1 MQNNHTKFIDENQDN
16 KTLKDISKSGKQR
29 PWKEKK
35 IDNVSYSEILDILKL
50 KKAHNVKQC
59 GSVLEFKPTEE
70 GYLKLYKTWFCKSEL
85 CPVCNWRRAMKN
97 SYQAQRVIEEVVKE
111 KPKSRWLFLT
121 LSTRNA
127 IDGETLE
134 QSLKHLT
141 DSFRRLFKY
150 KKISKNLIGF
160 LRSTEVTVNKNDG
173 SYNQHMHVLLCVENS
188 YFKNKSN
195 YITQKEW
202 VDLWQKA
209 LQVDYRPVAN
219 IKAIKPN
226 QKGDKDIQAA
236 IKETSKYSVKSSDYL
251 TGDSEKDSEIVSDLE
266 QGLYRKRMLSYGG
279 LLKQKH
285 KILNLDD
292 AEKGNLIN
300 TSDEEKMTDE
310 EEKANSITAI
320 WNFEKQNYYLKNV
333 KR

>member
-1 MQNNHTKFIDENQDN
+1 
-16 KTLKDISKSGKQR
+16 
-29 PWKEKK
+29 
-35 IDNVSYSEILDILKL
+35 
-50 KKAHNVKQC
+50 
-59 GSVLEFKPTEE
+59 
-70 GYLKLYKTWFCKSEL
+70 
-85 CPVCNWRRAMKN
+85 MKN
-97 SYQAQRVIEEVVKE
+97 SYQAQKVIEEVVKE
-111 KPKSRWLFLT
+111 KPTARWLFLT

-134 QSLKHLT
+134 QSLKDLT
-141 DSFRRLFKY
+141 KAFDRLSRY
-150 KKISKNLIGF
+150 KKVSKNLIGF
-160 LRSTEVTVNKNDG
+160 MRSTEVTVNQNDG
-173 SYNQHMHVLLCVENS
+173 SYNQDMHVLLCVENA
-188 YFKNKSN
+188 YFRKKEN
-195 YITQKEW
+195 YITQIEW

-209 LQVDYRPVAN
+209 LRVNYRPVAN

-226 QKGDKDIQAA
+226 RKGDKDIQAA

-292 AEKGNLIN
+292 AEDGNLIN
-300 TSDEEKMTDE
+300 TSDEDKTTDE
-310 EEKANSITAI
+310 EEKAHSITAI
-320 WNFEKQNYYLKNV
+320 WNFEKQNYYLKDL

>member
-1 MQNNHTKFIDENQDN
+1 MHFYTTRNIAENQGN
-16 KTLKDISKSGKQR
+16 KTLKDMTKSGKQR
-29 PWKEKK
+29 PWREKK
-35 IDNVSYSEILDILKL
+35 IDNVSYADILEILKI
-50 KKAHNVKQC
+50 KKAFNVKQC
-59 GSVLEFKPTEE
+59 GNVLEFKPTDE
-70 GYLKLYKTWFCKSEL
+70 GYLKLHKTWFCKSKL

-97 SYQAQRVIEEVVKE
+97 SYQSQKVIEEVVKE
-111 KPKSRWLFLT
+111 KSTSRWLFLT

-141 DSFRRLFKY
+141 ESFRRLFKY

-160 LRSTEVTVNKNDG
+160 MRSTEVTVNKNDG
-173 SYNQHMHVLLCVENS
+173 SYNQHMHVLSCVENA
-188 YFKNKSN
+188 YFRKKEN
-195 YITQKEW
+195 YITQVEW

-209 LQVDYRPVAN
+209 LQVDYKPVAN

-251 TGDSEKDSEIVSDLE
+251 TGDEEKDAEIVSDLE

-279 LLKQKH
+279 LLKKKH

-292 AEKGNLIN
+292 AEDGNLIN
-300 TSDEEKMTDE
+300 TSDEKWTLQLIC
-310 EEKANSITAI
+310 KVRAC
-320 WNFEKQNYYLKNV
+320 
-333 KR
+333 